1 MRNPSRT
8 IRSWIAGLVVILLSV
23 PFEPIAVAAPAQ
35 NSPAPAT
42 QGTPAQPQGASDPQ
56 DRPRDPTGETG
67 KKTPTAPD
75 PSAANSE
82 ISPELPS
89 QSGGQDPQQNEP
101 AKPVGTAAAPYEK
114 TTGVAASRPA
124 GAVIAPAKQRR
135 VRTFLIR
142 MGIVIGAGVAV
153 GTVAALSHASPSR
166 PQ

>member
-8 IRSWIAGLVVILLSV
+8 IRSWIAGLVMIVLCV
-23 PFEPIAVAAPAQ
+23 PFQPIALTASAQESPGGQAAPAQ
-35 NSPAPAT
+35 PQN
-42 QGTPAQPQGASDPQ
+42 GTSPQ
-56 DRPRDPTGETG
+56 DRPQDPAGENG
-67 KKTPTAPD
+67 KKTL
-75 PSAANSE
+75 PSSGPNAANSE
-82 ISPELPS
+82 TGVTPS
-89 QSGGQDPQQNEP
+89 QSGNQGDQQNEP

-142 MGIVIGAGVAV
+142 MGIVIGAGIAV
-153 GTVAALSHASPSR
+153 GTVAALSHGSPSR